1 MFGSMFYSM
10 SGLQGEFQEHW
21 SVQFA
26 TPSYDQFL
34 LFLNVSRVHQSLNMT
49 KTPNLLYTFVSSLK
63 SIYLNEQRG

>member
-10 SGLQGEFQEHW
+10 SGLQGECQEHQ

-26 TPSYDQFL
+26 SLSYDQFL

-49 KTPNLLYTFVSSLK
+49 KTPNLLYNFVSSIK
-63 SIYLNEQRG
+63 SIYLND

>member
-10 SGLQGEFQEHW
+10 SGLQGECKEHR

-26 TPSYDQFL
+26 SLSYDQFL

-49 KTPNLLYTFVSSLK
+49 
-63 SIYLNEQRG
+63 